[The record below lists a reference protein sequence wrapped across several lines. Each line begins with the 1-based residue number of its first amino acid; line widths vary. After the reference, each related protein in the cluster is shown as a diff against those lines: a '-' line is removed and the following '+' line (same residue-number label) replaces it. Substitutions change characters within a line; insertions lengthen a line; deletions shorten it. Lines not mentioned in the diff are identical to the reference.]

1 MVQTLLHTE
10 PLQCSADAFWEA
22 AMHLDDLL
30 PALKPDH
37 FTKSV
42 FLQGFGGPG
51 SIRVVKMGPGM
62 TALIG
67 GLVINPPLL
76 QILFLLCTICN
87 RDFLVRVI
95 WTKQAAGSDGLIDS
109 LRDSV

>member
-109 LRDSV
+109 